1 MKEID
6 KLYMIH
12 DYIEFLIE
20 HNLRPHYDTINDFL
34 TSMYY
39 EIQDYKEANEVE
51 FSEDEMKRELE
62 KFILLFK

>member
-1 MKEID
+1 MREID

-12 DYIEFLIE
+12 DFLS
-20 HNLRPHYDTINDFL
+20 Y
-34 TSMYY
+34 MYY

-51 FSEDEMKRELE
+51 ISEDEMKRELE